1 LRGRIPETRE
11 TGAETAK
18 EEKSQISL
26 VNDYRGVRLEE
37 DIRSQIAGSI
47 RGELLYN
54 EPLSRHTSLKLGG
67 PADLFA
73 VPADLA
79 DLRALMAALAAS
91 GTPWMAIGGGYNLL
105 VRDGGFRGA
114 VISLKSLDRLQQ
126 IDADHLVA
134 EAGVATGGLA
144 LFAAERGLAG
154 LEFLIGIPGTVG
166 GALSMNAGAHEGA
179 LLDSVESLETIRGG
193 EVTVLQRGNLDYGYR
208 FLSLQAG
215 EIIIS
220 ATFRLSPGN
229 IIEIEE
235 RIGEYLGHR
244 RKSHRVGYP
253 NAGSFFRNPEGTQ
266 AWRLIED
273 AGLSGCRVGGAQV
286 SEEHANF
293 LVNRGGA
300 KAADF
305 IELARIIKERVK
317 ETSGITLEE
326 EVRLAGED

>member
-1 LRGRIPETRE
+1 
-11 TGAETAK
+11 
-18 EEKSQISL
+18 
-26 VNDYRGVRLEE
+26 LEE

-47 RGELLYN
+47 RGEVLYN
-54 EPLSRHTSLKLGG
+54 EPLSRHTSLKVGG
-67 PADLFA
+67 PADLF
-73 VPADLA
+73 VTPADLA
-79 DLRALMAALAAS
+79 DLRALMAALAS
-91 GTPWMAIGGGYNLL
+91 NDIPWMAIGGGYNLL
-105 VRDGGFRGA
+105 VKDGGFRGA
-114 VISLKSLDRLQQ
+114 VISLKGLDRLHQL
-126 IDADHLVA
+126 DADLVAA
-134 EAGVATGGLA
+134 EAGVATGALA

-154 LEFLIGIPGTVG
+154 IEFLIGIPGTIG
-166 GALSMNAGAHEGA
+166 GALSMNAGAHGA
-179 LLDSVESLETIRGG
+179 AVLDSVENLETIRGD
-193 EVTVLQRGNLDYGYR
+193 EVAVLERGGLDYGYR
-208 FLSLQAG
+208 FLSLAAG

-220 ATFRLSPGN
+220 ATFRLSAGS

-235 RIGEYLGHR
+235 RIGEYLDHR

-253 NAGSFFRNPEGTQ
+253 SAGSFFRNPEGTQ

-286 SEEHANF
+286 SEEHVNF

-317 ETSGITLEE
+317 ESSGITLEE